1 VLILEFGRMILA
13 MGLVLG
19 LLWLFSKFG
28 RGRQGKGK
36 GRSRWMSGADD
47 GKIEVM
53 DRRSLGRH
61 SSIAVVRAAGRI
73 VVVGQTPQQISVL
86 LDTLPDQDALG
97 EETAGGQ
104 DTLLDVPSR
113 LDGPSRLNGPTRLND
128 EMVLP
133 GLAAANGADAPKAW
147 DAFLERL
154 REMTVRH

>member
-1 VLILEFGRMILA
+1 MILVL
-13 MGLVLG
+13 GLVLG

-28 RGRQGKGK
+28 RGRQAKSRG
-36 GRSRWMSGADD
+36 RWMQGGVDA
-47 GKIEVM
+47 GRIEVM

-86 LDTLPDQDALG
+86 LDADPDADPLG
-97 EETAGGQ
+97 GKLASGETSAIGDPSKPDEEM
-104 DTLLDVPSR
+104 L
-113 LDGPSRLNGPTRLND
+113 
-128 EMVLP
+128 LP
-133 GLAAANGADAPKAW
+133 GLAATTGVDAPKAW

>member
-1 VLILEFGRMILA
+1 MLILEFGRMVLA
-13 MGLVLG
+13 LGLVLG

-28 RGRQGKGK
+28 RGRQVKSRG
-36 GRSRWMSGADD
+36 RWMQSGAD
-47 GKIEVM
+47 GGRIEVM

-86 LDTLPDQDALG
+86 LDADPDQDAPG
-97 EETAGGQ
+97 AVAGGE
-104 DTLLDVPSR
+104 TSAI
-113 LDGPSRLNGPTRLND
+113 GETSTAD
-128 EMVLP
+128 EEMLLP
-133 GLAAANGADAPKAW
+133 GLAATTGVDAPKAW

>member
-1 VLILEFGRMILA
+1 MLILEFGRMVLA
-13 MGLVLG
+13 LGLVLG

-28 RGRQGKGK
+28 RGRQHK
-36 GRSRWMSGADD
+36 GRSRWMPRADD

-86 LDTLPDQDALG
+86 LDAHPDPEVLG
-97 EETAGGQ
+97 EDSAGGRAPAPEGLSRV
-104 DTLLDVPSR
+104 DEELL
-113 LDGPSRLNGPTRLND
+113 
-128 EMVLP
+128 LP
-133 GLAAANGADAPKAW
+133 GLAATNGVDTPKAW

-154 REMTVRH
+154 REMTVRR

>member
-1 VLILEFGRMILA
+1 MLALEFGRMLLA
-13 MGLVLG
+13 LGLVLG

-28 RGRQGKGK
+28 RGRVAK
-36 GRSRWMSGADD
+36 GRGRWLPGAD
-47 GKIEVM
+47 GGRIEVI

-86 LDTLPDQDALG
+86 LDTDPEPDARGGQ
-97 EETAGGQ
+97 AGGSAEVEGLPGA
-104 DTLLDVPSR
+104 DTDML
-113 LDGPSRLNGPTRLND
+113 
-128 EMVLP
+128 MP
-133 GLAAANGADAPKAW
+133 GLASTAGVDAPRAW

>member
-1 VLILEFGRMILA
+1 MLALEFGRMILA
-13 MGLVLG
+13 LGLVLG

-28 RGRQGKGK
+28 RGRQGKR
-36 GRSRWMSGADD
+36 RSPWMPRADA

-86 LDTLPDQDALG
+86 LDTDPVAVDALG
-97 EETAGGQ
+97 NDGGESEVPAARTRPGS
-104 DTLLDVPSR
+104 DTQML
-113 LDGPSRLNGPTRLND
+113 
-128 EMVLP
+128 LP
-133 GLAAANGADAPKAW
+133 GLASTNGVDGLKAW

-154 REMTVRH
+154 REMTVRR

>member
-1 VLILEFGRMILA
+1 MLILEFGRMIVAL
-13 MGLVLG
+13 GLVLG

-28 RGRQGKGK
+28 RGRQVK
-36 GRSRWMSGADD
+36 SRARWLQGGVDASR
-47 GKIEVM
+47 IEVM

-86 LDTLPDQDALG
+86 LDADREPA
-97 EETAGGQ
+97 
-104 DTLLDVPSR
+104 V
-113 LDGPSRLNGPTRLND
+113 LDGEGVGGETPVIGGPSTEEDMLMPRLASTI
-128 EMVLP
+128 
-133 GLAAANGADAPKAW
+133 GADTPKAW

>member
-1 VLILEFGRMILA
+1 MLILEFGRMILA
-13 MGLVLG
+13 LGLVLG

-28 RGRQGKGK
+28 RGRQAKSRG
-36 GRSRWMSGADD
+36 RWMQGGVDA

-86 LDTLPDQDALG
+86 LDADPDTDPLG
-97 EETAGGQ
+97 GKAASDEASAIGEPSKPDEEM
-104 DTLLDVPSR
+104 L
-113 LDGPSRLNGPTRLND
+113 
-128 EMVLP
+128 LP
-133 GLAAANGADAPKAW
+133 GLAATTGVDAPKAW

>member
-1 VLILEFGRMILA
+1 MLILEFGRMVLA
-13 MGLVLG
+13 LGLVLG

-28 RGRQGKGK
+28 RSRQVKSRG
-36 GRSRWMSGADD
+36 RWMQGADA
-47 GKIEVM
+47 GRIEVM

-86 LDTLPDQDALG
+86 LDADRDPVTIGAEVASGETSATDGVSMPD
-97 EETAGGQ
+97 EEM
-104 DTLLDVPSR
+104 L
-113 LDGPSRLNGPTRLND
+113 
-128 EMVLP
+128 LP
-133 GLAAANGADAPKAW
+133 GLASTTGVDAPKAW

>member
-1 VLILEFGRMILA
+1 MLVLEFGRMILA
-13 MGLVLG
+13 LGLVLG

-28 RGRQGKGK
+28 RSRQNK
-36 GRSRWMSGADD
+36 GRSRWMPRADE

-86 LDTLPDQDALG
+86 LDAHADPVLPDG
-97 EETAGGQ
+97 EFAGGR
-104 DTLLDVPSR
+104 VPA
-113 LDGPSRLNGPTRLND
+113 LDGPSSLD
-128 EMVLP
+128 EEMLLP
-133 GLAAANGADAPKAW
+133 GLAPTNGADAPKAW

-154 REMTVRH
+154 REMTVRR

>member
-1 VLILEFGRMILA
+1 MLALEFGRMLLA
-13 MGLVLG
+13 LGLVLG

-28 RGRQGKGK
+28 RGRVNR
-36 GRSRWMSGADD
+36 GRGRFMPGADT
-47 GKIEVM
+47 GRIEVM

-86 LDTLPDQDALG
+86 LDTDPEPEGSTG
-97 EETAGGQ
+97 EAGGRVAA
-104 DTLLDVPSR
+104 TGGPPR
-113 LDGPSRLNGPTRLND
+113 LAEDMS
-128 EMVLP
+128 MP
-133 GLAAANGADAPKAW
+133 GLASTAGVDAPRAW